1 MMSREQLI
9 FMIINQARKINLIM
23 GSVRDTTSSGVESG
37 NTNLTI
43 AAGHGP
49 ELRKITKINIFQTMN
64 GTSSVLHTDIQS
76 SMLYSIAKCIFK
88 VVFLWS
94 PMPILAISVVFV
106 CYRQFLHL
114 IQMIKSLFLHFIPP
128 KLHVLLTNLTG
139 HSGTSANN

>member
-49 ELRKITKINIFQTMN
+49 ELRKITKIYIFQTMN
-64 GTSSVLHTDIQS
+64 GTSTVL
-76 SMLYSIAKCIFK
+76 
-88 VVFLWS
+88 
-94 PMPILAISVVFV
+94 
-106 CYRQFLHL
+106 
-114 IQMIKSLFLHFIPP
+114 
-128 KLHVLLTNLTG
+128 
-139 HSGTSANN
+139 